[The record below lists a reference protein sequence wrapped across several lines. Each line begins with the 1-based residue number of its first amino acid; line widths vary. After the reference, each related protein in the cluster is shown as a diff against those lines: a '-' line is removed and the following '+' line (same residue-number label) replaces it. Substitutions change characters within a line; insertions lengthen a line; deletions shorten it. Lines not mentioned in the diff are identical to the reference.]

1 MSIAETLRQVSEM
14 LSSGDSVSAAEV
26 LSSAFPTPPAS
37 TPRSPWSLARLTKV
51 FIRDGFTDRYF
62 GEPLVF
68 PGALRAL
75 SVLSPSLFPYHRN
88 WKQSLT
94 HSIYW
99 SHYPTI
105 DHVVPVARGG
115 ADDESNVVTT
125 SMLSNAAK
133 SNWLLSELGWHT
145 THAPLAATW
154 DGLLVWFCREYER
167 NEKLRQ
173 EPSLRQ
179 WYKAAKSAG

>member
-1 MSIAETLRQVSEM
+1 MSTAEALRQVCEL
-14 LSSGDSVSAAEV
+14 LSSGDSASAAEI
-26 LSSAFPTPPAS
+26 LSAAFPPALAF
-37 TPRSPWSLARLTKV
+37 TPRSPWPLPRLTKV
-51 FIRDGFTDRYF
+51 FVRDGFTDRYF

-94 HSIYW
+94 HPAYW

-115 ADDESNVVTT
+115 ADDETNVVTT
-125 SMLSNAAK
+125 SMLRNAAK
-133 SNWLLSELGWHT
+133 SNWLLSELGWPT
-145 THAPLAATW
+145 SSAPMNDTW
-154 DGLLVWFCREYER
+154 DGLVAWFCREYEKSER
-167 NEKLRQ
+167 LRY

>member
-1 MSIAETLRQVSEM
+1 MSVADAFRQVSEL
-14 LSSGDSVSAAEV
+14 LSSGDSASAATI
-26 LSSAFPTPPAS
+26 LRSAFPLAPAS
-37 TPRSPWSLARLTKV
+37 TPRSPWPLPRLTKV
-51 FIRDGFTDRYF
+51 FVRDGFTDRYF

-75 SVLSPSLFPYHRN
+75 SVLSPPLFPYHRN
-88 WKQSLT
+88 WRQSLT
-94 HSIYW
+94 HPAYW

-125 SMLSNAAK
+125 SMLRNAAK
-133 SNWLLSELGWHT
+133 SNWLLSELGWPT
-145 THAPLAATW
+145 STAPVVSTW
-154 DGLLVWFCREYER
+154 DGLLAWFCRSYER
-167 NEKLRQ
+167 SERLRH
-173 EPSLRQ
+173 EPALRQ